1 MVSKGS
7 STSYCGAWLPLGV
20 HDCDHGFIL
29 PHEWFAFMYTAFKP
43 IFFKVFMGVEASHAK
58 RHLAKFWGM
67 VKHDDPRR
75 SSLQHDHES
84 MHAFTIPGWIHGDG
98 VPCTRYDSFEVCSW
112 GSMLS
117 KWIWFASGYFG
128 KVRHVHANKKKDT
141 KHVFVKIL
149 TWSFRA
155 LTIGKWPDKDWDDN
169 PFPKD
174 SPGDMKKGMWLAD
187 GPFSEHT

>member
-1 MVSKGS
+1 M
-7 STSYCGAWLPLGV
+7 
-20 HDCDHGFIL
+20 
-29 PHEWFAFMYTAFKP
+29 PHEWFACMYTKFKP
-43 IFFKVFMGVEASHAK
+43 VFFKVFMNADGAAHAK
-58 RHLAKFWGM
+58 RRLGQFWGM
-67 VKHDDPRR
+67 VKRDDPRR
-75 SSLQHDHES
+75 SSLQADHEG
-84 MHAFTIPGWIHGDG
+84 MQAFTIPGWIHGDG

-128 KVRHVHANKKKDT
+128 KVTHVQANKKKDT
-141 KHVFVKIL
+141 NHVFVKIL

-169 PFPKD
+169 PWPKD

>member
-1 MVSKGS
+1 MVCY
-7 STSYCGAWLPLGV
+7 TSYGGACLSLGV
-20 HDCDHGFIL
+20 RDCDHGFIL

-43 IFFKVFMGVEASHAK
+43 IFFKVFMGVEASRAK
-58 RHLAKFWGM
+58 RHLEKFWGM
-67 VKHDDPRR
+67 VNHDDPRR
-75 SSLQHDHES
+75 SPLQHDHES
-84 MHAFTIPGWIHGDG
+84 KHAFTIPGWIHGDG
-98 VPCTRYDSFEVCSW
+98 VLCTKYDSLEVCSW

-117 KWIWFASGYFG
+117 KWIWFASGYFS
-128 KVRHVHANKKKDT
+128 KVRHVQANKKKDT